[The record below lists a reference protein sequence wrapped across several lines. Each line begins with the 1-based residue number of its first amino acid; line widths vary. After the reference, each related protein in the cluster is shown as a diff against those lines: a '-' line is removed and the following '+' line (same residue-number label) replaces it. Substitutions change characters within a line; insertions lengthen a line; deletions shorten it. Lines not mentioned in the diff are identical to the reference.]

1 MIPFVYSSENLPT
14 RERAQQPQRTRT
26 VHQTRVQLASTQHF
40 HDEVHRV
47 RRLVDFV
54 QLDNVRVVETTKNKH
69 LLEESLSLGRVE
81 PRHVHRLHGKLGS
94 RLSTFKLRFLTHR
107 LITARIV
114 PVAPDPNWSDVNEYT
129 D

>member
-26 VHQTRVQLASTQHF
+26 VRQTRVQLASTQHF

-69 LLEESLSLGRVE
+69 LLEESLSLGRVGT
-81 PRHVHRLHGKLGS
+81 PPCSPSSWQTWLPFVYVQTPIPDTPIDHGADRSRRPGS
-94 RLSTFKLRFLTHR
+94 QL
-107 LITARIV
+107 V
-114 PVAPDPNWSDVNEYT
+114 
-129 D
+129 